1 MQKGD
6 RLKIEI
12 PENKLRKEIEGVAF
26 IRQVIKSS
34 TIKELEGQ
42 ELTFVGFSPVNNE
55 WFIVRT
61 KEGDEY
67 EIHKQYL
74 KKIL

>member
-12 PENKLRKEIEGVAF
+12 PESKLSEEIKGVAF

-34 TIKELEGQ
+34 TINELEGK